1 MGKTQDA
8 AVLEAHEDLAALRPG
23 LRVPGYFL
31 ALLIAVTLVAALLRF
46 YGLGNRGFWLDET
59 FSLDPPHQ
67 TETNM
72 VFYYLLLRLWV
83 KLGTSE
89 VFVRT
94 MSVVFSVATVP
105 LLYAVGERLFGR
117 KAGLLAAWLL
127 ALNAFHIHY
136 AQEARAYALVVL
148 MGTVATY
155 LLVRNIQ
162 QPERATWLLYG
173 AFLALSVYS
182 HLFAVFLV
190 AAHAACLLCLPRRA
204 IPWRGMLYSAVC
216 FVCLTLPAVVLALMT
231 TYDPLNWVPRTDW
244 PIVRSYLELNAG
256 NGGLVLLILDGI
268 ILFVFILMMGR
279 HWLHNGRTLE
289 NWGGAVVLSW
299 FLVPFFLTL
308 AVSAF
313 RPIFVPRFLLFTLP
327 GFLLAL
333 SAALTRIRPRLLAWV
348 LGIGISLLGLAAVP
362 DCYHLSGVMD
372 DWRLITSYVLDRAQP
387 GDQVFVYP
395 DYISIPFEYYRGRRS
410 PMPEWPE
417 LAKPEERREKDSRRL
432 ASKEE
437 GNQHPPATLRFWIV
451 FYHTQPS
458 AQTRQNLRAN
468 LDVWQNAGWRLREA
482 HEFANVS
489 VLLFLAHSPQVPP
502 AALPDLSHPDLAPGD
517 AHP

>member
-1 MGKTQDA
+1 MGKTQGT
-8 AVLEAHEDLAALRPG
+8 AVLAEHEDFSAVRSRPG
-23 LRVPGYFL
+23 VPGYFL
-31 ALLIAVTLVAALLRF
+31 ALLIAITLVAALLRF

-59 FSLDPPHQ
+59 FSMDPPHQ

-72 VFYYLLLRLWV
+72 AFYYFLLRLWV

-94 MSVVFSVATVP
+94 MSVVFSVTTVP
-105 LLYAVGERLFGR
+105 LLYAIGARLFGR

-148 MGTVATY
+148 MGAAATY

-162 QPERATWLLYG
+162 QPERTTWLLFG
-173 AFLALSVYS
+173 AFLALTVYT
-182 HLFAVFLV
+182 HLFAVFLIP
-190 AAHAACLLCLPRRA
+190 AYLACLLCLPGRM
-204 IPWRGMLYSAVC
+204 IPWKGMLYSAVC
-216 FVCLTLPAVVLALMT
+216 FVCLTLPAVVLARMT

-279 HWLHNGRTLE
+279 QWLQNGRTLE

-313 RPIFVPRFLLFTLP
+313 RPIFIPRFLLFTLP

-333 SAALTRIRPRLLAWV
+333 STALTRIRPRLLAWA

-372 DWRLITSYVLDRAQP
+372 DWRLITSYVLDGAQP
-387 GDQVFVYP
+387 GDQVFLYP
-395 DYISIPFEYYRGRRS
+395 DYVSIPFEFYRGRRS
-410 PMPEWPE
+410 PQPEWPE
-417 LAKPEERREKDSRRL
+417 LAKPGESPKEKTALLESKREGSL
-432 ASKEE
+432 
-437 GNQHPPATLRFWIV
+437 HPPATLRFWIV

-468 LDVWQNAGWRLREA
+468 LDLWQSLGWTLREA

-502 AALPDLSHPDLAPGD
+502 ATLPNLSHPDLAPGD

>member
-1 MGKTQDA
+1 MEDMERNGSRFPREPRRTHNARGVTNQDAPAYPRSTCVKKQWKITRVTSKDPKRTSMGKTQDT

-23 LRVPGYFL
+23 LKVPGYFL

-72 VFYYLLLRLWV
+72 AFYYLLLRLWV

-190 AAHAACLLCLPRRA
+190 AALAACLLCLPRRA
-204 IPWRGMLYSAVC
+204 IPW
-216 FVCLTLPAVVLALMT
+216 
-231 TYDPLNWVPRTDW
+231 
-244 PIVRSYLELNAG
+244 
-256 NGGLVLLILDGI
+256 
-268 ILFVFILMMGR
+268 
-279 HWLHNGRTLE
+279 
-289 NWGGAVVLSW
+289 
-299 FLVPFFLTL
+299 
-308 AVSAF
+308 
-313 RPIFVPRFLLFTLP
+313 
-327 GFLLAL
+327 
-333 SAALTRIRPRLLAWV
+333 
-348 LGIGISLLGLAAVP
+348 
-362 DCYHLSGVMD
+362 
-372 DWRLITSYVLDRAQP
+372 
-387 GDQVFVYP
+387 
-395 DYISIPFEYYRGRRS
+395 
-410 PMPEWPE
+410 
-417 LAKPEERREKDSRRL
+417 
-432 ASKEE
+432 
-437 GNQHPPATLRFWIV
+437 
-451 FYHTQPS
+451 
-458 AQTRQNLRAN
+458 
-468 LDVWQNAGWRLREA
+468 
-482 HEFANVS
+482 
-489 VLLFLAHSPQVPP
+489 
-502 AALPDLSHPDLAPGD
+502 
-517 AHP
+517 